1 MPRAKT
7 SIKTLLDTCL
17 ENVTRNMDEW
27 CSHYVETYGKDKK
40 FYRFVVGP
48 FDPLRKSLVTLSYQ
62 EVYFFTYFLFSS
74 ASKLLVQI
82 ISILREEKRLKKH
95 YLELLITQQLGV
107 LDLSR
112 EVDEIACH
120 LRLAAIRC
128 PVRSTCVSPCF
139 KTSVDFNLLLCLR
152 ISKFW
157 IWLVVKKFLNKYT
170 RNFFLHLKCCK

>member
-1 MPRAKT
+1 M
-7 SIKTLLDTCL
+7 
-17 ENVTRNMDEW
+17 W
-27 CSHYVETYGKDKK
+27 QDKK

-128 PVRSTCVSPCF
+128 PVRSTCVSLCF